1 MASGAIVSTVYIS
14 ESRSSAALQS
24 LVSHSSR
31 RLSRITQHHHVSCA
45 QAKHVAH
52 PSAQLLSYF
61 VDAAYERSSYCI
73 GGSATA
79 VETAIV
85 SVANDAL
92 DRVSMLSHGGTHPTL
107 GAVDHVSV
115 NPVGE
120 TTLAEAAHVAR
131 SVATH
136 LSERV
141 PVMLYG
147 AAREDGRS
155 LAETRRLTRSYFSHD
170 RAQVGS
176 LGGIELD
183 LGPKRVDPSLGLC
196 CCGATTH
203 VLNYNIQLH
212 AGATRDQ
219 AKAIAASIRSR
230 GGRCS
235 VSEEDRLVGV
245 EALALQHADGIFEVA
260 CNLLDVTK
268 SPPDVVLARATSS
281 AARLGVRVERD
292 YIIGLTMD
300 QIRAALIN
308 GEAIEPT
315 ISAPP

>member
-1 MASGAIVSTVYIS
+1 MAAGAIVSTVYIS
-14 ESRSSAALQS
+14 ESRASVALQS
-24 LVSHSSR
+24 LVSYSR
-31 RLSRITQHHHVSCA
+31 HDISQHHHALCM

-52 PSAQLLSYF
+52 PSAQLLSHF

-73 GGSATA
+73 GGSAAA
-79 VETAIV
+79 VETAVV

-92 DRVSMLSHGGTHPTL
+92 DRVSMLSHGGTHPAL
-107 GAVDHVSV
+107 GVVDHVSV

-131 SVATH
+131 SVATR
-136 LSERV
+136 LSKRI
-141 PVMLYG
+141 PIMLYG

-155 LAETRRLTRSYFSHD
+155 LAETRRLTRSYFSYD
-170 RAQVGS
+170 RDQVS
-176 LGGIELD
+176 RLGEIELD
-183 LGPKRVDPSLGLC
+183 LGPKQVDPSLGLC

-219 AKAIAASIRSR
+219 AKAIAASVRSR
-230 GGRCS
+230 GCGCGA
-235 VSEEDRLVGV
+235 VEEDRLIGV

-260 CNLLDVTK
+260 CNLLDVGK
-268 SPPDVVLARATSS
+268 SPPDLVLARATAC

-292 YIIGLTMD
+292 YTIGLTMD
-300 QIRAALIN
+300 QIRAVLMN
-308 GEAIEPT
+308 GEAIEPS